1 MGKSLG
7 SDIHAG
13 KQTALTI
20 LAREKNPEQWNDF
33 FRNNDSIGSY
43 QKYFEQDG
51 IKTEAESVTKHYIEK
66 AQEGLSVIEKEKRD
80 ELGQFA
86 NMILNRKN

>member
-20 LAREKNPEQWNDF
+20 LSREKNPDQWNDY

-51 IKTEAESVTKHYIEK
+51 IKTEAESVTQHYIAK

-80 ELGQFA
+80 HLGQFA